1 MKCVDTNDAMR
12 FIFYSCL
19 AFLLMAFLAVGVS
32 VYQYKNHHTPSDVTL
47 IIAPKTGTRAML
59 AQLHEA
65 GLVPHPMLTVIPM
78 LMNADYTR
86 LQAGEYAFAAG
97 STPAQV
103 IDKIARGEVVV
114 HKITIPEGWTVA
126 QVRAALMAEPLLTG
140 ELPATIAEGS
150 LLPDTMHFAR
160 GEARAHVIERM
171 QKAQAEVMQKLWPAR
186 TEGLPFSTPEQ
197 AIILASVIEKETG
210 LGSERGLV
218 AGVFINRLRLG
229 MMLQSDPTV
238 VYGIEAAQ
246 GHAPMGRALTKGDLA
261 RDTAHNSYTRAGL
274 PPTPICNPGR
284 AALEAALHPQA
295 TDALYFVATGTG
307 GHRFAATLKEHEA
320 NVAAYRA
327 TLKANASSNPN

>member
-1 MKCVDTNDAMR
+1 MR
-12 FIFYSCL
+12 FFFYAL
-19 AFLLMAFLAVGVS
+19 FAVLLMAFVVVGVS
-32 VYQYKNHHTPSDVTL
+32 VYQYKNTRTQAEVAMV
-47 IIAPKTGTRAML
+47 IAPKTGTRAML
-59 AQLHEA
+59 SQLHAA

-78 LMNADYTR
+78 LMNADYKR

-114 HKITIPEGWTVA
+114 HKITIPEGWNNA

-140 ELPATIAEGS
+140 QVPANIPEGS

-160 GEARAHVIERM
+160 GEARANVIARM
-171 QKAQAEVMQKLWPAR
+171 QKAQTELMEKLWPAR
-186 TEGLPFSTPEQ
+186 AEGLPIATPAE

-210 LGSERGLV
+210 EVDERRLV
-218 AGVFINRLRLG
+218 AGVFTNRLRIG

-246 GHAPMGRALTKGDLA
+246 AHAPMGRLLTRGDLQ
-261 RDTAHNSYTRAGL
+261 RDTMFNSYMRAGL

-284 AALEAALHPQA
+284 AALEAALHPQT
-295 TDALYFVATGTG
+295 TDAMYFVATGNG

-327 TLKANASSNPN
+327 ALKAASASSNPAKPN

>member
-1 MKCVDTNDAMR
+1 MR
-12 FIFYSCL
+12 FFFYALL
-19 AFLLMAFLAVGVS
+19 AMLLMAFTAVGVS
-32 VYQYKNHHTPSDVTL
+32 VYQYKNTRTQAEVAL
-47 IIAPKTGTRAML
+47 VIAPKTGTRAML
-59 AQLHEA
+59 VQLHEA

-78 LMNADYTR
+78 LMNADYKR
-86 LQAGEYAFAAG
+86 LQAGEYLFAAG

-103 IDKIARGEVVV
+103 IEKIARGEVVV
-114 HKITIPEGWTVA
+114 HKITIPEGWNNA

-140 ELPATIAEGS
+140 EVPATIPEGS

-160 GEARAHVIERM
+160 GEARANVIARM
-171 QKAQAEVMQKLWPAR
+171 QKAQTELMEKLWPAR
-186 TEGLPFSTPEQ
+186 AEGLPIATPAE

-210 LGSERGLV
+210 EIDERGLV
-218 AGVFINRLRLG
+218 AGVFVNRLRIG

-246 GHAPMGRALTKGDLA
+246 AHAPMGRLLTRGDLQ
-261 RDTAHNSYTRAGL
+261 RDTMFNSYMRAGL

-284 AALEAALHPQA
+284 AALEAALHPQT
-295 TDALYFVATGTG
+295 TDAFYFVATGNG

-327 TLKANASSNPN
+327 ALKAASASSNPAKPN